1 MHTFTST
8 WTPERIDNTER
19 AIRAQRHDETSLLLV
34 LLISPKTLV
43 DSQVGSQRKSQP
55 ITHINLAKKTPNQKN
70 PLLSLCSSPGVLVS
84 ELKLQSLC
92 CNLYNSIPPTQ
103 TEKTKKTKQTLLLL
117 QENKGN
123 RGKIFRISRPNFLP
137 SASVFVPPFI
147 SSQWLQRVAIIRERN
162 GGNLHVSRP
171 TTWFS
176 IIRTPA
182 PSD

>member
-70 PLLSLCSSPGVLVS
+70 PLLSLSVPRLGFWFLSSNFKACAVIYITASHPH
-84 ELKLQSLC
+84 KRRKQRKRNKPCFC
-92 CNLYNSIPPTQ
+92 C
-103 TEKTKKTKQTLLLL
+103 KKTKETEVKYFESPVQIFFRPPRSSFLLSFLL
-117 QENKGN
+117 SGC
-123 RGKIFRISRPNFLP
+123 RGWP
-137 SASVFVPPFI
+137 
-147 SSQWLQRVAIIRERN
+147 
-162 GGNLHVSRP
+162 
-171 TTWFS
+171 
-176 IIRTPA
+176 
-182 PSD
+182 